1 MSFQFLPSYLND
13 EERALLTGPRVD
25 HESNIIDVK
34 NYTDLKAVVM
44 EGAQNCHWRLIVV
57 ILVRSRAFSFSKL
70 RGAIEANED
79 VK

>member
-1 MSFQFLPSYLND
+1 MEVRVWFLPSYLND
-13 EERALLTGPRVD
+13 EERALLTSLRVD

-34 NYTDLKAVVM
+34 DYTDFKAVVM

-57 ILVRSRAFSFSKL
+57 ISRAFSFSKL